1 MRNHKVLIKEPRGP
15 PLTAQAYEISKS
27 SNLAK
32 DFRISNEISRFPA
45 RFQDFRKDFQDF
57 QDFQRDFQDFQDFQ
71 RDFQDIQV
79 DFQIS
84 CEISSKIS

>member
-1 MRNHKVLIKEPRGP
+1 MLPRGP
-15 PLTAQAYEISKS
+15 PLTAQAYEI